1 MQRRTALII
10 IGGIGLLIV
19 GAAAWYLGSPLFINR
34 TIEEALPFEEP
45 ALVEGDMPESEGPA
59 ATMDMQETTPMMP
72 EDSMKVTASS
82 NEPTILRSGEIV
94 GADAFHEGTGTASII
109 ELPDGSHIVRLEL
122 FEVTNGP
129 DLHLL
134 LATGSD
140 PTGRDDLG
148 EYIDLGEL
156 KGNRGN
162 QNYDIPAGVDLSQY
176 HSVVVYCV
184 PFHVVFAH
192 APLGSG

>member
-1 MQRRTALII
+1 
-10 IGGIGLLIV
+10 
-19 GAAAWYLGSPLFINR
+19 
-34 TIEEALPFEEP
+34 
-45 ALVEGDMPESEGPA
+45 
-59 ATMDMQETTPMMP
+59 MDMQETTPMTP
-72 EDSMKVTASS
+72 EDSMTVTASS
-82 NEPTILRSGEIV
+82 NEPMILRSGGIV

-192 APLGSG
+192 AQLGSG